1 VGLDDNVIDIDL
13 QVATDLLLETLL
25 HALLEGGSNIPEAK
39 GHGRVTKGAK
49 RGDE

>member
-1 VGLDDNVIDIDL
+1 VGIDDNVVDIDL
-13 QVATDLLLETLL
+13 QVATDLLPKTLL
-25 HALLEGGSNIPEAK
+25 HALLEGGSDIPKAK